1 MLVEV
6 IMFAG
11 VILGYFWQPKKT
23 FQNHRKASVDLYG
36 ASYFFHGS
44 VFGKSG

>member
-11 VILGYFWQPKKT
+11 VILGYFWQPKKL
-23 FQNHRKASVDLYG
+23 S
-36 ASYFFHGS
+36 
-44 VFGKSG
+44 KSSENFR